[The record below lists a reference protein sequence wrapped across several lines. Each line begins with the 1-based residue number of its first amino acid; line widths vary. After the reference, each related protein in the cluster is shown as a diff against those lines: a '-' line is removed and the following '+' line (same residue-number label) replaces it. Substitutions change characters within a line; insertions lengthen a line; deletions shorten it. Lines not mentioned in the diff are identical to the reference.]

1 MEDFLKLDKQ
11 LCFSIYVL
19 HREIMQHYRP
29 ILEAIDLTYP
39 QYITMM
45 ALWENGQQTVN
56 QLGAKLNLDNG
67 TVTPLLKRLEGK
79 KLLTRTRSKAD
90 ERVVLIALTEEGKN
104 LKEKA
109 SSVPMQILQALH
121 LDLDDLHQL
130 KAMSDK
136 IVERAQKK
144 IPTAQIFRQP

>member
-11 LCFSIYVL
+11 LCFSVYVL
-19 HREIMQHYRP
+19 HREIMQQYRP

-56 QLGAKLNLDNG
+56 QLGEKLNLDTG

-79 KLLTRTRSKAD
+79 KLLTRTRSKVD
-90 ERVVLIALTEEGKN
+90 ERVVLIALTPEGEI

-109 SSVPMQILQALH
+109 SLVPMQILKALN
-121 LDLDDLHQL
+121 LDLEDLQQL

-136 IVERAQKK
+136 VVERAQKK
-144 IPTAQIFRQP
+144 E

>member
-11 LCFSIYVL
+11 LCFSVYVL
-19 HREIMQHYRP
+19 HREIMQQYRP

-39 QYITMM
+39 QYIAMM

-67 TVTPLLKRLEGK
+67 TLTPLLKRLEGK
-79 KLLTRTRSKAD
+79 KLVTRTRSKAD
-90 ERVVLIALTEEGKN
+90 ERVVLIALTEEGKI

-109 SSVPMQILQALH
+109 SCVPMKILKALN
-121 LDLDDLHQL
+121 LDLEDLNQL

-136 IVERAQKK
+136 VVERAQK
-144 IPTAQIFRQP
+144 RE

>member
-11 LCFSIYVL
+11 LCFSVYVL
-19 HREIMQHYRP
+19 HREIMQQYRP

-56 QLGAKLNLDNG
+56 QLGEKLNLDTG

-90 ERVVLIALTEEGKN
+90 ERVVLIALTEEGEN
-104 LKEKA
+104 LREKA
-109 SSVPMQILQALH
+109 SSVPMQILKALN
-121 LDLDDLHQL
+121 LDLEDLQQL

-136 IVERAQKK
+136 VVERAQKK
-144 IPTAQIFRQP
+144 E

>member
-11 LCFSIYVL
+11 LCFSVYVL
-19 HREIMQHYRP
+19 HREIMQQYRP

-45 ALWENGQQTVN
+45 ALWENGQLTVN
-56 QLGAKLNLDNG
+56 QLGEKLNLDTG

-79 KLLTRTRSKAD
+79 KLLTRTRSKVD
-90 ERVVLIALTEEGKN
+90 ERVVLIALTTEGEI

-109 SSVPMQILQALH
+109 SLVPMQILKALN
-121 LDLDDLHQL
+121 LDLEDLQQL

-136 IVERAQKK
+136 VVERAQKK
-144 IPTAQIFRQP
+144 E

>member
-11 LCFSIYVL
+11 LCFSVYVL
-19 HREIMQHYRP
+19 HREIMQQYRP

-39 QYITMM
+39 QYIAMM

-56 QLGAKLNLDNG
+56 QLGEKLNLDNG

-90 ERVVLIALTEEGKN
+90 ERVVLIALTEEGEI

-109 SSVPMQILQALH
+109 SCVPMKILKALN
-121 LDLDDLHQL
+121 LDLEDLHQL

-136 IVERAQKK
+136 VVKGAQNSK
-144 IPTAQIFRQP
+144 

>member
-11 LCFSIYVL
+11 LCFSVYVL
-19 HREIMQHYRP
+19 HREIMQQYRP

-45 ALWENGQQTVN
+45 ALWENGELTVN
-56 QLGAKLNLDNG
+56 QLGEKLNLDTG

-79 KLLTRTRSKAD
+79 KLLTRTRSKVD
-90 ERVVLIALTEEGKN
+90 ERVVLIALTQEGEI

-109 SSVPMQILQALH
+109 SLVPMQILKALN
-121 LDLDDLHQL
+121 LDLEDLQQL

-136 IVERAQKK
+136 VVERAQKK
-144 IPTAQIFRQP
+144 E

>member
-11 LCFSIYVL
+11 VCFSIYVL

-104 LKEKA
+104 LREKA

-144 IPTAQIFRQP
+144 ILPLKYLR

>member
-11 LCFSIYVL
+11 VCFSIYVL

-104 LKEKA
+104 LREKA

-144 IPTAQIFRQP
+144 IPTAQIS

>member
-1 MEDFLKLDKQ
+1 MILAMEDFLKLDKQ
-11 LCFSIYVL
+11 LCFSVYVL
-19 HREIMQHYRP
+19 HREIMQQYRP

-39 QYITMM
+39 QYIAMM

-67 TVTPLLKRLEGK
+67 TLTPLLKRLEGK
-79 KLLTRTRSKAD
+79 KLVTRTRSKAD
-90 ERVVLIALTEEGKN
+90 ERVVLIALTEEGKI

-109 SSVPMQILQALH
+109 SCVPMKILKALN
-121 LDLDDLHQL
+121 LDLEDLNQL

-136 IVERAQKK
+136 VVERAQK
-144 IPTAQIFRQP
+144 RE

>member
-11 LCFSIYVL
+11 LCFSVYVL
-19 HREIMQHYRP
+19 HREIMQQYRP

-39 QYITMM
+39 QYIAMM

-67 TVTPLLKRLEGK
+67 TLTPLLKRLEGK
-79 KLLTRTRSKAD
+79 KLVTRTRSRAD
-90 ERVVLIALTEEGKN
+90 ERVVLIALTHEGDI

-109 SSVPMQILQALH
+109 SCVPMKILKALN
-121 LDLDDLHQL
+121 LDLEDLHQL
-130 KAMSDK
+130 KVMSDK
-136 IVERAQKK
+136 VVERAQK
-144 IPTAQIFRQP
+144 RE

>member
-1 MEDFLKLDKQ
+1 MENFLKLDKQ
-11 LCFSIYVL
+11 LCFSVYVL
-19 HREIMQHYRP
+19 HREIMQQYRP

-39 QYITMM
+39 QYIAMM

-67 TVTPLLKRLEGK
+67 TLTPLLKRLEGK
-79 KLLTRTRSKAD
+79 KLVTRTRSRAD
-90 ERVVLIALTEEGKN
+90 ERVVLIELTQEGEI

-109 SSVPMQILQALH
+109 SCVPMKILKALN
-121 LDLDDLHQL
+121 LDLEDLNQL

-136 IVERAQKK
+136 VVERAQK
-144 IPTAQIFRQP
+144 RE